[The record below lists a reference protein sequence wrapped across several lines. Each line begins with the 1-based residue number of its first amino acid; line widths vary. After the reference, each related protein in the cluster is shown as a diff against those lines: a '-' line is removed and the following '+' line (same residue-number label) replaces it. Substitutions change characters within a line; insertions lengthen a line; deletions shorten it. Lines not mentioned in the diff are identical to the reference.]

1 MLYLENDI
9 LEFNNLRLKLFS
21 DGTLQLRLYEKDIA
35 SKSDGFVRAEEEM
48 SWRDSEHFFDERI
61 KSAQNLPAIRQ
72 LTEDD
77 IQEKRKRWD
86 NVNRTKKLVAD
97 LIHEN
102 VNDWESFITLT
113 FKENVTDLAAA
124 NKMFNQFVT
133 SVRRVFPE
141 FKYVCC
147 PEFQKRGAV
156 HYHLLCNLRCGSSL
170 VPDREPIRTKSIKN
184 RFYWIKNY
192 DIKFWDRDT
201 RGFSS
206 AFPIKIMED
215 YKAIT
220 AYVTKYLL
228 KDFDDRLYGHQKV
241 LHSNNLNMPK
251 VTKVNTDSN
260 LYTEV
265 ISNILLKYSF
275 EYFEFNP
282 KGGYQIA
289 YQEKSCVLDP
299 EDAELIKYCLSNKN
313 VLEFY

>member
-1 MLYLENDI
+1 MLYLEKDI
-9 LEFNNLRLKLFS
+9 LEFNNVRLKLFS

-35 SKSDGFVRAEEEM
+35 SKAVGFTRAEDDM
-48 SWRDSEHFFDERI
+48 LWRDSEHFFDER
-61 KSAQNLPAIRQ
+61 KLSPELPVIRQ
-72 LTEDD
+72 LSENE

-113 FKENVTDLAAA
+113 FKENVTDIAAA
-124 NKMFNQFVT
+124 NKMFNQYVS
-133 SVRRVFPE
+133 SVRRVFPG

-156 HYHLLCNLRCGSSL
+156 HYHLLCNLRCSSSL
-170 VPDREPIRTKSIKN
+170 IPDREPIRTKSIKN
-184 RFYWIKNY
+184 RFYWIINY
-192 DIKFWDRDT
+192 DIKFWDRNT

-241 LHSNNLNMPK
+241 LHSQNLKMPK
-251 VTKVNTDSN
+251 CNKISTESN
-260 LYTEV
+260 LYTSV
-265 ISNILLKYSF
+265 ISNILLKYEF
-275 EYFEFNP
+275 EYFEFIP
-282 KGGYQIA
+282 SGGYQIG
-289 YQEKSCVLDP
+289 YQEKSCILDP
-299 EDAELIKYCLSNKN
+299 EDAELFNYCLSNKN
-313 VLEFY
+313 VIESF